1 MFEYLNYKDCENL
14 NSLFKELCVIGT
26 NTQHTP
32 KKSDFFQMLKSLFL
46 KVPEEIR
53 CKFFESCYRVSIY
66 ISHII
71 KYIFE
76 YITKVKHDFVLYHYS
91 TTI

>member
-1 MFEYLNYKDCENL
+1 MFEYLNYEGCENL

-26 NTQHTP
+26 NTQNTP

-46 KVPEEIR
+46 KVPEKIR
-53 CKFFESCYRVSIY
+53 CKFIESCYRVSIY

-76 YITKVKHDFVLYHYS
+76 YITKVKHNLILNQSS
-91 TTI
+91 TAI